1 MRRYLLDTSI
11 VSHLITDRGESRI
24 LARIAE
30 VGEDRVCTSIIVAAE
45 IRYGVAMKGSA
56 RLRDA
61 ADRVLTRLAI
71 LPVEMPVDDAYGTV
85 RSDLERRGLMIRP
98 NDLLIASQCLS
109 LGLILV
115 TNNTREFA
123 RVAGLT
129 VEDWLS

>member
-1 MRRYLLDTSI
+1 MRRYLLDTNI
-11 VSHLITDRGESRI
+11 VSHLNTDRGESRV

-71 LPVEMPVDDAYGTV
+71 LPVEMPVDDSHGTV
-85 RSDLERRGLMIRP
+85 RSDRERRGLMIGP

-123 RVAGLT
+123 RVAGLA